1 MSINSSPAVRAS
13 LKKVVYPT
21 RPAGRSLCLR
31 LRLDAAAEKVEDFSP
46 GGTRRRGRRLLRGE
60 PRLFRLQQLDQLD
73 LEPID
78 ELRRLELARF
88 RSMMRSGSFATFSTF
103 R

>member
-21 RPAGRSLCLR
+21 RPAG
-31 LRLDAAAEKVEDFSP
+31 AEPLSSTSPRRCGGEGRRFSP

-78 ELRRLELARF
+78 ELRRLELARS
-88 RSMMRSGSFATFSTF
+88 RSMMRSGSFATFSTS